1 MYKLIRAIALTS
13 VFTAIAVAETW
24 SGTLVDASC
33 AADKK
38 SSAECA
44 PTSSTSSFALVMADG
59 KAVKLDAGGNTKA
72 ADALKNSADRS
83 ANPDKKAAVT
93 AKVTGTLSG
102 DTIQV
107 ESIDVK

>member
-1 MYKLIRAIALTS
+1 L
-13 VFTAIAVAETW
+13 AVASSFAVLAFAETW

-38 SSAECA
+38 PSAECA
-44 PTSSTSSFALVMADG
+44 PTSSTSSFAVVLADG
-59 KAVKLDAGGNTKA
+59 KTVKLDAGGNSKA

-83 ANPDKKAAVT
+83 KNPDKNTAVT
-93 AKVTGTLSG
+93 ATVTGTLSG

-107 ESIDVK
+107 ENIDVK